1 MLKPCTY
8 NELLYGWS
16 YSINLAFCQFSRGF
30 YVKLQPLIEKRYMF
44 AYLEGDLTYKSP
56 SLLYI
61 AVQGVGYEVNITLQ
75 TFSKIQHLEKCRL
88 YTHLQVREDAWV
100 LYGFADEQ
108 ERETF
113 RQLLGISGVGAA
125 TARLIL
131 SSLRPDELS
140 RIIATEDVN
149 SLQKVKGIGA
159 KTAQRIILELKGKL
173 NVLPQDVII
182 AGSSHN
188 TITNDALFALVNLG
202 IAKAAA
208 QAAINKVE
216 DADSLSVE
224 DIIKKALRLL

>member
-1 MLKPCTY
+1 
-8 NELLYGWS
+8 
-16 YSINLAFCQFSRGF
+16 
-30 YVKLQPLIEKRYMF
+30 MF
-44 AYLEGDLTYKSP
+44 AYLEGDLVYKSP
-56 SLLYI
+56 SLLYM
-61 AVQGVGYEVNITLQ
+61 AVHGVGYEVNITLQ

-131 SSLRPDELS
+131 SSLKPGELS
-140 RIIATEDVN
+140 RIIASEDVN

-173 NVLPQDVII
+173 NVSQQDAII
-182 AGSSHN
+182 AGTEHN
-188 TITNDALFALVNLG
+188 TMANDALFALVNLG

-208 QAAINKVE
+208 QAAINKVK

-224 DIIKKALRLL
+224 DIIKKALQLL